1 MAVISS
7 LAFATLGI
15 FAIEGF
21 HDHLTAV
28 TLLVWR
34 FFVAGVLL
42 GVWSVLTRQAWP
54 KGRDLV
60 LLIGMGAVAYST
72 MSWLFLEA
80 NADAPVGLVSAVL
93 YTYPALVTAL
103 VVALG
108 WERLSPVRWLALA
121 GTFIGTSLVALTGS
135 AGATGG
141 THPVLGMALSFA
153 AAVMYAAYIAVGSVI
168 ISRVSGAV
176 ATAII
181 CLSAGGALAIIGGA
195 TGTLQP
201 VPPNAWWIVAG
212 LAIVAT
218 GLAVLGFFRAISL
231 IGPGRAAILS
241 TVEPVGAAILGW
253 LTLGQTLSVLQAVG
267 ILVIMSSAGGLRWE
281 PSQAGNPD
289 AGRPKPLAS
298 NDDGSRLG

>member
-34 FFVAGVLL
+34 FFVAGALL

>member
-80 NADAPVGLVSAVL
+80 NADAPVGRVSAVL

-201 VPPNAWWIVAG
+201 VPPDAWWIVAG

-298 NDDGSRLG
+298 NDDGSRPG

>member
-34 FFVAGVLL
+34 FFVAGALL

-60 LLIGMGAVAYST
+60 LLIAMGAIAYST

-201 VPPNAWWIVAG
+201 VPPDAWWIVAG

-289 AGRPKPLAS
+289 AGRPKQLAS
-298 NDDGSRLG
+298 NDEGSRLG

>member
-34 FFVAGVLL
+34 FFVAGALL

-60 LLIGMGAVAYST
+60 LLIAMGAIAYST

-121 GTFIGTSLVALTGS
+121 GTFIGTSLVALTGT

-298 NDDGSRLG
+298 NDDGSRPG

>member
-34 FFVAGVLL
+34 FFVAGALL

-60 LLIGMGAVAYST
+60 LLIAMGAIAYST

-201 VPPNAWWIVAG
+201 VPPDAWWIVAG